1 MNYRSKTHPLPLPKG
16 GEMGMTIPGIYKH
29 IQIMKIK
36 RNLKSIIK
44 PLPWGGVGVGLLLL
58 SLSSCGLYNKYER
71 PEVVADGIVRD
82 PVAANGALQQTDTT
96 SFGNLP
102 WRQLFTDPQLQTLI
116 EQGLEKNPDLLNA
129 ALNVQIVNEALKCAR
144 LAFLPSVALT
154 PQGTISTLMTDPSV
168 TTKTY
173 QLPVSASWN
182 VDLFGNLLNAKRS
195 AQMQLI
201 ATKDYQTVV
210 KCNIVTGIAN
220 LYYTLLMLDR
230 QVEIINDMEQLTKE
244 TWDKM
249 KFMHDNRVGY
259 RSNAV
264 QSAEA
269 AYYSVQSQKVDLLR
283 QMREVENSLS
293 LLIAQPAQSI
303 RRGRLAD
310 QSLPS
315 QFATGVSIQLLNNRA
330 DVHSAEMA
338 LAQCFYDVQ
347 QARSRFYPSIT
358 ITGSGIFTNN
368 NGLINPGKMLWS
380 AVGSLVQPIFQH
392 GQIVAGLKVA
402 KMQYEQKYNSWQ
414 NTVLKAGN
422 EVSNALVSYNASAE
436 KGELDSKRVAV
447 LKKNV
452 EDTRKLMESSANTTY
467 LEVISAQSNL
477 LNAEINEVTDQFNKM
492 QAVVNLYQA
501 LGGGAK

>member
-1 MNYRSKTHPLPLPKG
+1 MR
-16 GEMGMTIPGIYKH
+16 
-29 IQIMKIK
+29 MKKI
-36 RNLKSIIK
+36 LSIAACS
-44 PLPWGGVGVGLLLL
+44 LLLA
-58 SLSSCGLYNKYER
+58 SCGLYNKYDR

-82 PVAANGALQQTDTT
+82 PVAPNGVLQSTDTA

-102 WRQLFTDPQLQTLI
+102 WRQLFTDPQLQAII

-144 LAFLPSVALT
+144 LAFLPSVVFS
-154 PQGTISTLMTDPSV
+154 PQGTITKFSDNPSTKS
-168 TTKTY
+168 Y
-173 QLPVSASWN
+173 QLPLTASWN

-201 ATKDYQTVV
+201 ATQDYQTAV
-210 KCNIVTGIAN
+210 KCNIVSGIAN

-230 QVEIINDMEQLTKE
+230 QMEIVSDMEQLTKE

-249 KFMHDNRVGY
+249 KFMHENRIGY
-259 RSNAV
+259 RSTAV

-269 AYYSVQSQKVDLLR
+269 AYYSVQAKKLDLEPPLR
-283 QMREVENSLS
+283 EMQNSLPM
-293 LLIAQPAQSI
+293 LIGQPAQTI
-303 RRGRLAD
+303 QRGKLAD

-315 QFATGVSIQLLNNRA
+315 TFATGVSIDLLNNRA
-330 DVHSAEMA
+330 DVHAAEMA

-358 ITGSGIFTNN
+358 LTGTGAFTNN
-368 NGLINPGKMLWS
+368 NGLVNPGKMLWS
-380 AVGSLVQPIFQH
+380 AVASLVQPIFQH

-402 KMQYEQKYNSWQ
+402 QMQYEQKFNTWQ

-422 EVSNALVSYNASAE
+422 EVSNALVSYNSSAE

-447 LKKNV
+447 LLKNV
-452 EDTRKLMESSANTTY
+452 EDTKKLMESSSNTTY

-477 LNAEINEVTDQFNKM
+477 LNAEIDEVTDQFNKM

>member
-1 MNYRSKTHPLPLPKG
+1 
-16 GEMGMTIPGIYKH
+16 
-29 IQIMKIK
+29 MKINIK
-36 RNLKSIIK
+36 RILREFIK

-58 SLSSCGLYNKYER
+58 SLSSCGLYNKYDR
-71 PEVVADGIVRD
+71 PDVVADGIVRD
-82 PVAANGALQQTDTT
+82 PVAQNAALQADGDE

-102 WRQLFTDPQLQTLI
+102 WRQLFTDPQLQALI
-116 EQGLEKNPDLLNA
+116 EKGLANNPDLLNA
-129 ALNVQIVNEALKCAR
+129 ALNVQMVNEALKVAR

-154 PQGTISTLMTDPSV
+154 PQGTISTLQTDPSV

-173 QLPVSASWN
+173 QIPVSASWT

-195 AQMQLI
+195 AQMQLM
-201 ATKDYQTVV
+201 AVKDYQVAAQ
-210 KCNIVTGIAN
+210 CGIVAGIAN

-230 QVEIINDMEQLTKE
+230 QVEIVTDMEQLTKE
-244 TWDKM
+244 TWEKM
-249 KFMHDNRVGY
+249 KFMHENRVGY
-259 RSNAV
+259 RSTAV

-269 AYYSVQSQKVDLLR
+269 AYYSVQAQKVDLQR
-283 QMREVENSLS
+283 QIRECENALT
-293 LLIAQPAQSI
+293 LLLAEPAHSIA
-303 RRGRLAD
+303 RGKLAD

-315 QFATGVSIQLLNNRA
+315 QFATGVSINLLNNRA
-330 DVHSAEMA
+330 DVHAAEMS

-358 ITGSGIFTNN
+358 ITGTGAFTNN
-368 NGLINPGKMLWS
+368 NGLVNPGKMLWS

-402 KMQYEQKYNSWQ
+402 QLKYEQAYNTWQ
-414 NTVLKAGN
+414 NAVLKAGN
-422 EVSNALVSYNASAE
+422 EVSNALVTYNSSAE
-436 KGELDSKRVAV
+436 KGALDSKRVAV
-447 LKKNV
+447 LRQNV
-452 EDTRKLMESSANTTY
+452 EDTKKLMESSSNTTY

-477 LNAEINEVTDQFNKM
+477 LNAEISEVTDQFNKM